1 MSIIYSYPEQGALNA
16 NDMLIGTS
24 AEKVGG
30 KQKNI
35 TRNFSVQQIAD
46 FINGGA
52 GFIDPVASDFQIAV
66 FNQAGKKITGS
77 IMSQDAFPNGT
88 GITISGNLTTTGN
101 ITTPLNLTANGVVS
115 LGGQANLISLNSV
128 TKLGGPIQDATGTL
142 GNVNQILLSNGSG
155 VVTWQNY
162 EAGLTYEGT
171 WDALNNTTNGL
182 SNSPALV
189 QGVGVSGHFYIV
201 NVEGTTSLGPGLND
215 WHVGDWAIFL
225 DEGGQPASWQKIDN
239 TSTLVGSGTAG
250 TFAKWTNATTLN
262 DSIMSESGT
271 VVSVDGD
278 LKVKDT
284 VEATTTNSNL
294 KLKGNGTGGV
304 EIMSADGVTDG
315 KITLN
320 CSQNSHGVT
329 LQSPPHAS
337 GATYTLILP
346 TSFGGAGDVLTSA
359 GANPSQLVWTTPTT
373 GTVTGT
379 GTQNYVTK
387 WSAGGA
393 GIENS
398 TIFDNGT
405 NVGIGTST
413 PASLLSVRTA
423 GVSGNQD
430 FATFSRGT
438 STEYEVLKISR
449 SAGSVEFLANQNI
462 TLSADYDND
471 HTGVNS
477 NIILKTD
484 NTERMRIDSS
494 GSVGIG
500 VTSNINGTLTL
511 PNNGIISFHDAVGNA
526 RNSLEFSSGELKHGA
541 AGAGLSTQ
549 TFFTNGAERM
559 RINSSGNV
567 GIGTTSPSAKLE
579 VAGDIRGTESL
590 IVKDTGGTKSLS
602 LLRELNYAT
611 INNGAETLNYNALNH
626 IFLTGLNEKMRINST
641 GNVGIGTTS
650 PGEKLSV
657 SGNSN
662 ITGKLAIGSTSS
674 HASYDFYNQNTS
686 YFNGA
691 VTLDSTFT
699 QTGGGNSSFSGN
711 IGIGTTSP
719 AVSLDI
725 SATDAVQMPVGVTG
739 DRPGIGSVS
748 NGMLRYNSS
757 NNGFEGYINGNWGD
771 IGGGTSGGLIFRGTF
786 DASTGAIASG
796 GSLYTCPAG
805 GSGGTVDTAI
815 GDLYIVTT
823 AGSFFCSG
831 TSLNVGDEV
840 ICITAATAG
849 NSQFAYWN
857 AVASGAGG
865 AVTGSG
871 TTNYI
876 PKFTGATVV
885 GNSSIFNDA
894 AGNVGIGTG
903 SPSGKLNIQSSA
915 SGTYLLNLDYNDGT
929 DGGGFYQSASSGL
942 ILFLKDSNSTA
953 KVQIASN
960 GDSYFNGGNLGIGT
974 TSPSYATHIKG
985 TSNFKALKLQ
995 GGDQAN
1001 QYSELGF
1008 LPSTVDSVDANI
1020 YIRGHRGS
1028 DGSFSNNYLT
1038 FGTNSSER
1046 MRIASDGNVGIGTSS
1061 PANLGFLE
1069 KSLNISAGSSSSTT
1083 LQQAGIVISG
1093 SADAADAD
1101 DFGYLSFTNYQSGI
1115 TSDRVAEIRAL
1126 KNGTNVSTGEFAFY
1140 TSNGSGPTER
1150 MRIDSSGNIGIG
1162 TTSPGAKLEVKN
1174 GSSGQAY
1181 SNVEGILIDT
1191 NGNSNSDYSLRIG
1204 SSAGNDNLVV
1214 TNAGRVGIRTDQPEV
1229 SLDLGNNTDAIQL
1242 PAGDN
1247 TARAAISNPF
1257 GGMIRYNTTDDQF
1270 EGYSGIG
1277 AAGSWGA
1284 LGSGSGGAGTITTNN
1299 FSGNGT
1305 VGPFTLGAA
1314 PSGGSRSFV
1323 DVFIDGVYQEIST
1336 YTVSGTAL
1344 SFAVG
1349 SEPPTGTNIQTKTT
1363 SGAVSGALVSSV
1375 DIGQSTSTTGGVNLR
1390 INPIEV
1396 TSGQTI
1402 SGNANSLYI
1411 FTATGAQSIAT
1422 VTLPG
1427 SPTLGDSIKIS
1438 NLGGLA
1444 NVLGANGNKIMG
1456 VAQDLTINTPTAAFE
1471 IIWSGSNNGWIIIG
1485 NV

>member
-1 MSIIYSYPEQGALNA
+1 
-16 NDMLIGTS
+16 
-24 AEKVGG
+24 
-30 KQKNI
+30 
-35 TRNFSVQQIAD
+35 
-46 FINGGA
+46 
-52 GFIDPVASDFQIAV
+52 
-66 FNQAGKKITGS
+66 
-77 IMSQDAFPNGT
+77 
-88 GITISGNLTTTGN
+88 
-101 ITTPLNLTANGVVS
+101 
-115 LGGQANLISLNSV
+115 
-128 TKLGGPIQDATGTL
+128 
-142 GNVNQILLSNGSG
+142 
-155 VVTWQNY
+155 
-162 EAGLTYEGT
+162 
-171 WDALNNTTNGL
+171 
-182 SNSPALV
+182 
-189 QGVGVSGHFYIV
+189 
-201 NVEGTTSLGPGLND
+201 
-215 WHVGDWAIFL
+215 
-225 DEGGQPASWQKIDN
+225 
-239 TSTLVGSGTAG
+239 
-250 TFAKWTNATTLN
+250 
-262 DSIMSESGT
+262 
-271 VVSVDGD
+271 
-278 LKVKDT
+278 
-284 VEATTTNSNL
+284 
-294 KLKGNGTGGV
+294 
-304 EIMSADGVTDG
+304 MSADGVTDG

-771 IGGGTSGGLIFRGTF
+771 IGGGSSGGLIFRGTF